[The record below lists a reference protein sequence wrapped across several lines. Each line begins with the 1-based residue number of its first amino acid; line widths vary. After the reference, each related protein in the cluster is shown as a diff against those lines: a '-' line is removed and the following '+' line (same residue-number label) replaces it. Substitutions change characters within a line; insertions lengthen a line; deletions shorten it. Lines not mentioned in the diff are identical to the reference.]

1 MSEHKTGWQERIRG
15 LNVLKNEKRM
25 LREVY
30 QGTNN
35 QLKQIRSF
43 VENEINKYIDMDIDK
58 IEKDNNKDCF
68 IF

>member
-1 MSEHKTGWQERIRG
+1 
-15 LNVLKNEKRM
+15 M
-25 LREVY
+25 LREIY

-35 QLKQIRSF
+35 QMQQIRSF

-58 IEKDNNKDCF
+58 IEKDNNKGYF

>member
-1 MSEHKTGWQERIRG
+1 
-15 LNVLKNEKRM
+15 M

-43 VENEINKYIDMDIDK
+43 VENEINKYIDMDIDAL
-58 IEKDNNKDCF
+58 IPDSYLPYPTYGEVLF
-68 IF
+68 SLR

>member
-1 MSEHKTGWQERIRG
+1 
-15 LNVLKNEKRM
+15 M
-25 LREVY
+25 LREIY

-35 QLKQIRSF
+35 QMQQIRSF